1 MVSIEISL
9 VLRRKRRRRKRRRR
23 RKGRERRKE
32 GRRKEKKGRKASL
45 GHAYVPIQ
53 HLCMVSEQGGNALS
67 VVHDLSQN

>member
-1 MVSIEISL
+1 MVSVEISL
-9 VLRRKRRRRKRRRR
+9 VLRRKRRRRKRR
-23 RKGRERRKE
+23 RRKE